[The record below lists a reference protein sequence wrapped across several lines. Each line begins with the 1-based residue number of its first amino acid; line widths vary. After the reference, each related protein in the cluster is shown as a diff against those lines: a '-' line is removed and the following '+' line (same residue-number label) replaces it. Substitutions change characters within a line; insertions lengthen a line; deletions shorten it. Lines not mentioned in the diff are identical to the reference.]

1 MTASSLK
8 TSLKP
13 SLSVIIPARDAA
25 ETIGAQLTALASQ
38 VCSIPWEVIVV
49 DNNSSDNTAELA
61 RSHASAFTRFKVVVA
76 DNGTGAAYA
85 RNAGVAATSTR
96 WLAFCDADDI
106 VKHNWLTNLVEALE
120 NHSFV
125 SGPIELDRLNPPWLA
140 ESRGRSFSN
149 TRTTFEGVF
158 PFASSCNMAMTR
170 HLFNQVGGFDES
182 LRIGEDIDISL
193 KVWQQGIDLHFEPGA
208 GVHYR
213 LRDQLGPLFRQSLE
227 YGAVHPVIL
236 EQLRRS
242 GHDVPSRT
250 KGVRTWGWLVRNLPL
265 LRSQAGR
272 ARWLWVAGRQV
283 GRLRGGPPVRR
294 LYI

>member
-106 VKHNWLTNLVEALE
+106 VKHNEFLQHGHDAT
-120 NHSFV
+120 
-125 SGPIELDRLNPPWLA
+125 PIQP
-140 ESRGRSFSN
+140 SRG
-149 TRTTFEGVF
+149 
-158 PFASSCNMAMTR
+158 
-170 HLFNQVGGFDES
+170 
-182 LRIGEDIDISL
+182 
-193 KVWQQGIDLHFEPGA
+193 
-208 GVHYR
+208 
-213 LRDQLGPLFRQSLE
+213 
-227 YGAVHPVIL
+227 
-236 EQLRRS
+236 
-242 GHDVPSRT
+242 
-250 KGVRTWGWLVRNLPL
+250 VR
-265 LRSQAGR
+265 
-272 ARWLWVAGRQV
+272 
-283 GRLRGGPPVRR
+283 
-294 LYI
+294 